1 MSTDFNQQ
9 ISLLRSLIERLKERC
24 LQSEALAQE
33 LQQQVATLQAR
44 LDQSEAER
52 AELDTKYRNLQAG
65 LGATGGDSELKARL
79 KEQYLAMVSEIDA
92 CIATLQH
99 G

>member
-1 MSTDFNQQ
+1 MNRDFSQLTSELSSLTQQ
-9 ISLLRSLIERLKERC
+9 LKRRCIEAEARVAD
-24 LQSEALAQE
+24 LQR
-33 LQQQVATLQAR
+33 QVEGQNARIATL
-44 LDQSEAER
+44 EAENL
-52 AELDTKYRNLQAG
+52 ELDTKYHSLQSG
-65 LGATGGDSELKARL
+65 LAATGGNPEQIAQL